1 MSPWVLAVARRLAGE
16 DHPSAGIFCSSSGPA
31 TPRCLLTGEKT
42 NAQTNAKG
50 NKPYQVGN

>member
-42 NAQTNAKG
+42 NAQTNAKD